1 MDFLSNLRLRSLF
14 GGNQPPT
21 TPYQNV
27 SFTSP
32 TPSPEE
38 EEMDVPTMMNNIYQ
52 PEHEA
57 SDRYNELIGNMPT
70 RQGPSFLRT
79 LAAGLTAFGPGGM
92 SAANEV
98 IDQPNI
104 NAMADWKNQIAP
116 AQHAADLERQNNV
129 NERTLAY
136 QTVSQQL
143 RAKSDQMKNL
153 NNKANIDI
161 KAHRAAVYE
170 FKVMHPNAKIVM
182 PKGGNII
189 AIDPNT
195 KETTTLTD
203 ENGQPI
209 PSGSMT
215 ENDKLH
221 LQHDNAMEEIDTK
234 IQGQKDVEGVRQT
247 GRENIAETRGWQ
259 IASIPN
265 PDDPTKQMAVKINQI
280 TGEVV
285 PVTMNGKPTGP
296 VTKMGGPSTTP
307 GANDPAKLQKIQE
320 SARGVISAIDSM
332 FDTKT
337 GHLTSDVN
345 AAVGANRLLP
355 MYKLPGSRARIGEK
369 TINNLKANLVLQT
382 IAEMKAQSKTG
393 ATGFG
398 ALNLKELGVLEDA
411 ASKLDPGLPVDA
423 FEAELKRIR
432 EKFNKILQPT
442 DGMTN
447 TVTSTPPKKLS
458 VDELMKKY
466 GGK

>member
-14 GGNQPPT
+14 GGGQPPV

-27 SFTSP
+27 SFTP
-32 TPSPEE
+32 PPVYKDEE
-38 EEMDVPTMMNNIYQ
+38 NVPDMMNNIYQ

-57 SDRYNELIGNMPT
+57 SDRYNELVNNMPS

-79 LAAGLTAFGPGGM
+79 LAASLTAFGPGGM
-92 SAANEV
+92 SKADEV
-98 IDQPNI
+98 IDQPNV
-104 NAMADWKNQIAP
+104 NAITDWKNQLAP
-116 AQHAADLERQNNV
+116 AQHSADLERQNNV

-143 RAKSDQMKNL
+143 RAKADEMKN
-153 NNKANIDI
+153 NNNMVGNQI

-203 ENGQPI
+203 ESGQPI

-221 LQHDNAMEEIDTK
+221 LQHDNAMDEIDAKT
-234 IQGQKDVEGVRQT
+234 QGQKDVEGVRQT
-247 GRENIAETRGWQ
+247 GREAINDTRGWQ
-259 IASIPN
+259 IASIPDPN
-265 PDDPTKQMAVKINQI
+265 DPTKQIGVRIHQA
-280 TGEVV
+280 TGETV
-285 PVTMNGKPTGP
+285 PITFGGKPTGP
-296 VTKMGGPSTTP
+296 VTKMGGPSATGT
-307 GANDPAKLQKIQE
+307 NQNVNLQKVQD
-320 SARGVISAIDSM
+320 SARNVIAAIDGM
-332 FDTKT
+332 FDPKT
-337 GHLTSDVN
+337 GHLTSDID
-345 AAVGANRLLP
+345 AAVGAKRMLP
-355 MYKLPGSRARIGEK
+355 IYKIPGSRGKVGDTA
-369 TINNLKANLVLQT
+369 INNLKANLVLQT
-382 IAEMKAQSKTG
+382 IAEMKAQSRTG

-398 ALNLKELGVLEDA
+398 ALNLKELGVLENA
-411 ASKLDPGLPVDA
+411 ASKLDPSLPTDA

-432 EKFNKILQPT
+432 DKFAKILQPP
-442 DGMTN
+442 DGMTD
-447 TVTSTPPKKLS
+447 TVTTTPPKKLS

-466 GGK
+466 GGQ